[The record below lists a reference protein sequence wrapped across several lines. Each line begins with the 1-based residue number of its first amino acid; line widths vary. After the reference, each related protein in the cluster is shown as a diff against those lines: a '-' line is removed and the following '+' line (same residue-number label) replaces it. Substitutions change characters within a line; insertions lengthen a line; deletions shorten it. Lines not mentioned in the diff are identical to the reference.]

1 MPNEFSNRTKINEFL
16 EDCEGFEKVFD
27 STSST
32 IIKDEAKIASSNNCT
47 VLMILYSSILIPPTK
62 ISLTLKILNQNPT
75 TK

>member
-47 VLMILYSSILIPPTK
+47 VLMILCIL
-62 ISLTLKILNQNPT
+62 QY
-75 TK
+75 